1 MKKILF
7 FALIPFLL
15 LTTGLQ
21 SQNDTI
27 RISKRKI
34 YYEGEKINGK
44 ELMDVLKSINDP
56 EVNRLLSSYNTTNTI
71 GYVVSA
77 GGLVLMGI
85 GEAIDLADP
94 IETNGLGLLVG
105 GAGAML
111 GGGLISLAG
120 NTSMKKAIE
129 RYNDVAL
136 ARAGDTGQPTVLP
149 EQASEPPV
157 SGDTISDQV
166 PPVPPAPPT
175 EKKSITLSLELAGD
189 DKSSTCPLHKGA
201 YLVHTSTDLSLG
213 SNKRTS
219 LYNSEITSESKM
231 SMFNLMVQGGKFLS
245 REFVVGGT
253 LGIASSSSK
262 ISETHQLKSLL
273 FRLGAYGRAYLP
285 LEGKIQPFADLSVVL
300 GVGGLKDKYENPDF
314 NNTKGLGFFG
324 LGFGVGASLFFSD
337 RFALDVKF
345 AYDLESNAISEEDYS
360 SGNVNRFLGIQ
371 TGFNFLLK

>member
-1 MKKILF
+1 MKKILY

-15 LTTGLQ
+15 LTTELQ

-27 RISKRKI
+27 RVSKRKI
-34 YYEGEKINGK
+34 YYQGEKINGK
-44 ELMDVLKSINDP
+44 ELLDVLKSVNDP
-56 EVNRLLSSYNTTNTI
+56 EVSRLLSSYNTTNTI

-77 GGLVLMGI
+77 GGLVMMGV
-85 GEAIDLADP
+85 GEAMDLADP

-105 GAGAML
+105 GAGVML

-120 NTSMKKAIE
+120 NTSMKKAIQ
-129 RYNDVAL
+129 RYNDVIL
-136 ARAGDTGQPTVLP
+136 GRTGETGQSPVLP
-149 EQASEPPV
+149 EPPV

-166 PPVPPAPPT
+166 PPVPSVPPT
-175 EKKSITLSLELAGD
+175 EKKSITLSVELAGD

-213 SNKRTS
+213 SNKRTN

-231 SMFNLMVQGGKFLS
+231 STFNLMVQGGKFLS

-262 ISETHQLKSLL
+262 ISETHKVKSLM
-273 FRLGAYGRAYLP
+273 FRLGSYGRAYLP
-285 LEGKIQPFADLSVVL
+285 LEGKIQPFTDLSLVL
-300 GVGGLKDKYENPDF
+300 GVGGLTDKYENPDF

-345 AYDLESNAISEEDYS
+345 AYDLESNALSEEDYS